1 MSTRILFLGS
11 KINQILCA
19 VTICLPVFSY
29 GNSLGWMSPMALL
42 LQSEDSP
49 RGEPLPDIEIS
60 WMASVPYLASVPLYY
75 LLAFTSDRYGRKSTL
90 LVSAIVG
97 SGIWILKLCS
107 TSFWAFIIARC
118 LIGVVMAV
126 SFVTCPVYIKE
137 ISENNI
143 RGVLGCFPAVFY
155 TGGSL
160 FNYIIGDM
168 LSYRTILLV
177 CVSISLVGFL
187 LCLSLPESPSYL
199 VKTGKI
205 EEAQKVLLW
214 LRRQS
219 TVDDG
224 IQQEI
229 EVIKAEQKND
239 EMSNNESL
247 IKTILTDRI
256 LFKAFQIA
264 MMAALAREVCG
275 AVPVNNFA
283 GNIFQEAASGTKLVL
298 NPNQQAM
305 MLGSVQCLGSILASS
320 LVEKCGRRPLLFIT
334 CIISGLS
341 MCLLASWFVLKDF
354 DIHAP
359 SWIPVTTLC
368 VCIFCDSAGLLPLGT
383 VITGEIFSFK
393 YRGTVLA
400 TSMAFASLIDFF
412 QVLFFK
418 LLAGAIG
425 VKFPFYIFGAMCL
438 LTALYVILS
447 VPETKTRPLDEIY
460 NDLRSKKE
468 KREPELQNEYIS
480 RF

>member
-1 MSTRILFLGS
+1 MKWLLSFRS

-19 VTICLPVFSY
+19 VTLCLPVFSY

-42 LQSEDSP
+42 LQSKNSP

-60 WMASVPYLASVPLYY
+60 WMASIPYLVSVPLYY
-75 LLAFTSDRYGRKSTL
+75 LLAFTSDKYGRKITL
-90 LVSAIVG
+90 LVSAVVG

-107 TSFWAFIIARC
+107 TSFYAFIIARS
-118 LIGVVMAV
+118 LIGVMMAL

-137 ISENNI
+137 ISENNV
-143 RGVLGCFPAVFY
+143 RGVLGCFPALFY
-155 TGGSL
+155 TSGSL
-160 FNYIIGDM
+160 FSYIIGDL
-168 LSYRTILLV
+168 LSYTTILSV
-177 CVSISLVGFL
+177 CVTISLVGFL

-199 VKTGKI
+199 VKTGRI

-219 TVDDG
+219 VVDDT

-229 EVIKAEQKND
+229 ELIKAEQKND
-239 EMSNNESL
+239 EISNNESS

-256 LFKAFQIA
+256 LFRAFQIA

-275 AVPVNNFA
+275 AVPVINFA

-305 MLGSVQCLGSILASS
+305 MLGSVQCFGSILASS

-341 MCLLASWFVLKDF
+341 MCLLASWFVLKDHNI
-354 DIHAP
+354 DAP

-368 VCIFCDSAGLLPLGT
+368 ICIFCDSAGLLPLGT

-425 VKFPFYIFGAMCL
+425 VKVPFYIFGAMCL
-438 LTALYVILS
+438 LTALYVIVS

-460 NDLRSKKE
+460 DDLRTKKE
-468 KREPELQNEYIS
+468 KRELAAQNEDTS